1 MSSRIKDESISPP
14 AEATA
19 AAAAGTPP
27 GTSPTTKRA
36 SPPTAILPNDRNVND
51 PDHHNHHHQY
61 PFNDMSIN
69 TNPNYVNLYPDL
81 NILSPISNDSSTTP
95 SSATTTQ
102 PPTSVPSTS
111 TSQASPVKG
120 DDASALRL
128 SQAKQ
133 KRVRTSKP
141 KVKTGCTNC
150 KSVFAFPASYIQ
162 KLTST

>member
-19 AAAAGTPP
+19 AAATGTPP

-36 SPPTAILPNDRNVND
+36 SPPTTILPNDHCVND
-51 PDHHNHHHQY
+51 PDQHHHQY

-69 TNPNYVNLYPDL
+69 TNPNYNNLYPDL

-102 PPTSVPSTS
+102 PPTSVPSAS
-111 TSQASPVKG
+111 TSQVSPVKG
-120 DDASALRL
+120 DDASALHL
-128 SQAKQ
+128 YQAKQ

-162 KLTST
+162 KLTSP